1 MIFYFFWNSSVF
13 NDIISD
19 LLTGH
24 EIILLSL
31 GIIFLFMLF
40 EFRRNK
46 YQFELKRICE
56 EEYGKLIV
64 AAIQNEECVRTKLSD
79 NLHDVGTALSTVKL
93 YLGMIQPT
101 HLADKNKI
109 NTIKDCKDLID
120 NTVQTARDLSA
131 FLQPSTIKDFGL
143 TGTLQ
148 NFFDRIDETAG
159 IKTNTNIADNL
170 YRFASEQELAV
181 FRIMQELTDNIIK
194 HANATSVN
202 FSMLPKAN
210 NKLQI
215 FIEHDGNGLSHQEF
229 EQKLYGKQGLG
240 LKNIQN
246 RLNILKGNIH
256 FEKSNT
262 LMNTISIQIPIT
274 V

>member
-1 MIFYFFWNSSVF
+1 MIFYFFWNSSIL
-13 NDIISD
+13 NDIISGFP
-19 LLTGH
+19 TQH
-24 EIILLSL
+24 EIILLVF
-31 GIIFLFMLF
+31 GIIFLLMLC

-56 EEYGKLIV
+56 EQHGKLIM

-93 YLGMIQPT
+93 YLNLIQPT
-101 HLADKNKI
+101 NLSDKNKI
-109 NTIKDCKDLID
+109 NTLKDCKDLID

-131 FLQPSTIKDFGL
+131 FLQPATIKDFGL
-143 TGTLQ
+143 TDTLQ
-148 NFFDRIDETAG
+148 SFFERLNESTG
-159 IKTNTNIADNL
+159 LKTNINIAGNL
-170 YRFASEQELAV
+170 DRFAIEQELAV

-202 FSMLPKAN
+202 FSLLFKTN

-215 FIEHDGNGLSHQEF
+215 LIEHDGNGLSHQQF
-229 EQKLYGKQGLG
+229 EQKLYSMKGLG

-246 RLNILKGNIH
+246 RLNILKGNLH
-256 FEKSNT
+256 FEKSDT
-262 LMNTISIQIPIT
+262 LMNMISVQIPIT